1 MDLAAFLARHHILWL
16 SLAARSDDLLDLED
30 LHRFSN
36 FLAVLPNYSEDG
48 HGNAMLSLKV
58 MLHGL
63 LHLPVEE
70 PLVDLDP
77 REARRFDRTLALLA
91 I

>member
-1 MDLAAFLARHHILWL
+1 MWL
-16 SLAARSDDLLDLED
+16 SLAGRSDYLLDLED

-36 FLAVLPNYSEDG
+36 LLTVLSDYSEDW

-58 MLHGL
+58 ALHRL

-77 REARRFDRTLALLA
+77 REACRFDRTLALLA
-91 I
+91 IQLTTRLVV